1 MAQYEELTIDK
12 GTDVTLQ
19 LELEDT
25 NGNAKNLTNYTVA
38 GKVKKTYN
46 TSDSDATAFTAEVKA
61 PATGGVVNLSL
72 SNTQTDAFKAG
83 RYVYDVEI
91 SFVDSDAQTVI
102 ERVLEGTITV
112 TPSVT

>member
-1 MAQYEELTIDK
+1 MAQYEELSIDK
-12 GTDVTLQ
+12 GTDITLQ

-25 NGNAKNLTNYTVA
+25 SGNPKNLTNYTVA

-72 SNTQTDAFKAG
+72 TNTQTGAFKAG